1 MEEELIGS
9 AFIHIAG
16 LEEGRELRP
25 GGTSNMLAVAM
36 LSMLSL
42 LAFARLVLGLQVW
55 PITLTIL
62 AVYLTASAMRKRLFF
77 GPAIFIT
84 SLVLCFLSMV
94 IVPVGVVWK

>member
-1 MEEELIGS
+1 MRSLRKCLREVRPPSNRGTHFIPSQLMEEELIRS

-42 LAFARLVLGLQVW
+42 LAFARLVLGL
-55 PITLTIL
+55 
-62 AVYLTASAMRKRLFF
+62 
-77 GPAIFIT
+77 
-84 SLVLCFLSMV
+84 
-94 IVPVGVVWK
+94 